1 MNAERPRSVPLCPAW
16 GLHMPLSYQRPGYK
30 QISLEDA
37 KRIAIDDPAAWGANY
52 VDLYPSNK
60 ESAFPDD
67 EDYHH
72 KMWAQ
77 YAFKEIPD
85 DAQEHPWTI
94 HTFRA
99 FNQHAHERGYLVAW
113 FLHHKFPYDS
123 KEEWWRIVSGIHRE
137 LAEKVC
143 DVCADGWGAQ
153 VDGLGSEGHSVP
165 PEKIPDLIWD
175 EHPGLFTREAS
186 CVYDYAAPHHIRS
199 YAFHLSDGRDYF
211 YGGARWNKP
220 WYPIEVYE
228 GKPIRLKHGVEFV
241 GCQAEARDVQCD
253 DPGWGAFSGLAGA
266 DCIVEQMSNLY
277 RAKMIAPHEAATTA
291 TWWINEPLISEKMRR
306 YAFGVSQDPVRAAV
320 AGELFT
326 TAADG
331 SFPRVAH
338 PKGTWFIQNNY
349 FRAYV
354 RDNGRIELHA
364 DIAGRGNY
372 TDFLETT
379 RRLVT
384 DELLIVD
391 AGHTAP
397 SSCEVECIEE
407 AGAKAALA
415 VTVVY
420 EPKGGKITDRYVIHL
435 VADSPAISIEIART
449 QEGSGEKSSTIV
461 GVAPSGGA
469 ASVSTG
475 AWFDAKGRFDSPVVN
490 LRLRS
495 DADGEPAWTVRK
507 RHDSF
512 LLEHAPADQER
523 FGLDVLL
530 GDCARDV
537 PPSRRGEVGDVIPNE
552 DRYDGACAVQVT
564 RCAGGPYWVF
574 EDGWWIMRGAQ
585 RSLEN
590 PELDLVKVYLSKDC
604 DVRVCEGEYLED
616 AVAPGWGCQYV
627 LRFRDV
633 VGGEETASC
642 SVSVEDVSPMIFA
655 PRVKLP
661 WPAAGVKLDGK
672 DWHYFDGDHVFL
684 PNRRGIYR
692 IEVQKGTPRV
702 PHVIGAFASV
712 RATRWDGE
720 TFTVE
725 TELPPWVQAVPDG
738 YRFRMA
744 VRTPRGPIGSVDG
757 ARVVRQGTLG
767 DETWATLLFDA
778 GRISMVF

>member
-211 YGGARWNKP
+211 YGGARWSKP
-220 WYPIEVYE
+220 DYPIEVYQ
-228 GKPIRLKHGVEFV
+228 GKPVRLEHGSEFV
-241 GCQAEARDVQCD
+241 GFQGEARDLICD
-253 DPGWGAFSGLAGA
+253 DPGWGAYSGLAGVDA
-266 DCIVEQMSNLY
+266 VVEQMSNLY
-277 RAKMIAPHEAATTA
+277 RAKMIAPHDAATTA
-291 TWWINEPLISEKMRR
+291 TWWINEPVISERMRR
-306 YAFGVSQDPVRAAV
+306 YVFGVSQDPVRAAV
-320 AGELFT
+320 AAELFT

-331 SFPRVAH
+331 PFPRVAH
-338 PKGTWFIQNNY
+338 PKGTHFIQNNF

-354 RDNGRIELHA
+354 RDDGRIELHA
-364 DIAGRGNY
+364 DVAGRANY
-372 TDFLETT
+372 TDFLEQT

-384 DELLIVD
+384 DDLLLVD
-391 AGHTAP
+391 VGHTPP
-397 SSCEVECIEE
+397 SSCRIECLEE
-407 AGAKAALA
+407 AGAEAALKVR
-415 VTVVY
+415 VTY
-420 EPKGGKITDRYVIHL
+420 DASFGRIADEYLLRL
-435 VADSPAISIEIART
+435 VADSPVLSIDVHR
-449 QEGSGEKSSTIV
+449 QCD
-461 GVAPSGGA
+461 GA
-469 ASVSTG
+469 AQSVATRIGLEACARPAAIASG
-475 AWFDAKGRFDSPVVN
+475 AWFPAQGRFDSPVVN
-490 LRLRS
+490 VRLTCPN
-495 DADGEPAWTVRK
+495 DPAHEWQVR
-507 RHDSF
+507 HP
-512 LLEHAPADQER
+512 HACTILDDPAQETR
-523 FGLDVLL
+523 FTIDIAL
-530 GDCARDV
+530 GTNVTDT
-537 PPSRRGEVGDVIPNE
+537 PPAPCITPGDVVPNHTG
-552 DRYDGACAVQVT
+552 YDGACAARVT
-564 RCAGGPYWVF
+564 RDKGGPYWVC
-574 EDGWWIMRGAQ
+574 EDGWWIIRGAQ
-585 RSLEN
+585 PSLQD
-590 PELDLVKVYLSKDC
+590 PATDLVKVYLSKNHETRIC
-604 DVRVCEGEYLED
+604 PGGFL
-616 AVAPGWGCQYV
+616 ANSIAPGWGCQSI

-633 VGGEETASC
+633 EGDAATMSAT
-642 SVSVEDVSPMIFA
+642 VSVEDVSPILFA
-655 PRVKLP
+655 PRVNLP
-661 WPAAGVKLDGK
+661 WSVGAVKLDGE
-672 DWHYFDGDHVFL
+672 DWHYFDAQHVFL
-684 PNRRGIYR
+684 PNRPGAYHL
-692 IEVQKGTPRV
+692 EVRQGRPQVPRV
-702 PHVIGAFASV
+702 VATFASV
-712 RATRWDGE
+712 RATRWDGH
-720 TFTVE
+720 TFIVD
-725 TELPPWVQAVPDG
+725 TELPSWVHGVPDG
-738 YRFRMA
+738 YRFRMT
-744 VRTPRGPIGSVDG
+744 VRCPSGPIRSVDG
-757 ARVVRQGTLG
+757 ARVVRQGTR
-767 DETWATLLFDA
+767 DREAWTTLLFDA
-778 GRISMVF
+778 GRIAMVF